1 MMAGVAELLGR
12 GGVALWASW
21 KRSYV
26 GACMASPAAWIAA
39 DLFLVPAYLH
49 VMKDLEKLF
58 GETKSA

>member
-26 GACMASPAAWIAA
+26 GACMASPAAWILAGG
-39 DLFLVPAYLH
+39 LLLVMYFRIMKKQSRYL
-49 VMKDLEKLF
+49 ER
-58 GETKSA
+58 